1 MSNNNFET
9 GKTCGLVEAEDKSSA
24 SLLYERAMAEAK
36 KEHEAQFSHNNFT
49 NLYPP
54 ILNKEK
60 NMGKLASFLTGV
72 IVGAVALGV
81 TACLVDQF
89 EVTGEGDEQ
98 NTSGTTDE
106 ENKTLISRSE

>member
-89 EVTGEGDEQ
+89 DITEEDSQNSSCTEDE
-98 NTSGTTDE
+98 DD
-106 ENKTLISRSE
+106 TLLMSQSE

>member
-24 SLLYERAMAEAK
+24 SLLYEKVMAESK

-54 ILNKEK
+54 TILNKEK

-72 IVGAVALGV
+72 IIGAVALGV

-89 EVTGEGDEQ
+89 EVTEEDSQNSSCTEDE
-98 NTSGTTDE
+98 DD
-106 ENKTLISRSE
+106 TLPISQTK